1 MSIVLGDP
9 EVIQFFSTHT
19 QFNPDTVMKL
29 CINFIKGINTPQPTN
44 QSHLESALS
53 QLAQKVQS
61 LKFDINS
68 ALDSHLKTN
77 QQQTHN
83 LLELFWNR
91 PPALQSQA
99 QLESAM
105 NASLGQL
112 REHVQ
117 MTNANTHRT
126 LEQLTNL
133 TNRFNNSSQKGKLSE
148 NLLLGVLTKAFPT
161 AEILD
166 NTCDPH
172 SCDFSLKR
180 DRAVDI
186 LIENKTYTR
195 NVDKP
200 EIYKF
205 LADIKRHG
213 CSGILLSQES
223 GIANK
228 RNFQIDILG
237 GSVVLYLHNVQ
248 YDQSMI
254 KLAVDIIDHVHET
267 IATTDLHPTNTV
279 ELTASDIDLMNKELG
294 DYMTQ
299 REALLK
305 FLKESHKES
314 ISRVN
319 AMKLPKLTSFASR
332 VGHKLSRPHVPS
344 TPIKN

>member
-29 CINFIKGINTPQPTN
+29 CINFIRGTLGTLQPTN
-44 QSHLESALS
+44 QTELESALS
-53 QLAQKVQS
+53 QLSQKVQS
-61 LKFDINS
+61 LKFDINC
-68 ALDSHLKTN
+68 ALDSHLKVN

-83 LLELFWNR
+83 LLELFWTK
-91 PPALQSQA
+91 PPAQAHA
-99 QLESAM
+99 QLESVI
-105 NASLGQL
+105 NANLGSL
-112 REHVQ
+112 RENLQV
-117 MTNANTHRT
+117 TNMNTHRT

-148 NLLLGVLTKAFPT
+148 NLLMSVLTKAFPT
-161 AEILD
+161 AEIVD
-166 NTCDPH
+166 NTNDPH

-180 DRAVDI
+180 DGKGSI

-200 EIYKF
+200 EIDKF
-205 LADIKRHG
+205 LADVKRHG

-228 RNFQIDILG
+228 QNFQIEVFS

-248 YDQSMI
+248 YDHSVI
-254 KLAVDIIDHVHET
+254 KLAVEIIDHVHET
-267 IATTDLHPTNTV
+267 ISTTAPKRHQTDIV
-279 ELTASDIDLMNKELG
+279 ELTSSDIDMINKELG
-294 DYMTQ
+294 EFMLQ
-299 REALLK
+299 RESLIK

-314 ISRVN
+314 IQKVN
-319 AMKLPKLTSFASR
+319 AMKLPKLTRFVSR
-332 VGHKLSRPHVPS
+332 AVHC
-344 TPIKN
+344 